1 MASIVLVSEGS
12 REDARDDLRVAVM
25 LRIEPAR
32 RADSFLVEDPERPER
47 DVARSGV
54 IAEGELPSGGEP
66 VVLETMVIA
75 CGDVL
80 DHGDLELSEACD
92 PYSGAQV

>member
-1 MASIVLVSEGS
+1 
-12 REDARDDLRVAVM
+12 M
-25 LRIEPAR
+25 LRIEPSR
-32 RADSFLVEDPERPER
+32 RADSLLVEDPERPER

-66 VVLETMVIA
+66 VVLETMVLA

-80 DHGDLELSEACD
+80 DHGDLEVSDSLNPD
-92 PYSGAQV
+92 SGLQV